1 MALARKKHR
10 VTRLRQL
17 DRSPDGGSPV
27 DDDLEVTPRR
37 LTGRAGLHVA
47 CDLHR
52 VLAER
57 IVGRDDEEVG
67 ELGRGTSHAGAVV
80 VRARRRPEDDDQP
93 AAGERPQL
101 GQRAGQRPRRVR
113 EVDVDAKVLAEIDG
127 FEPAAHAL
135 ESGESTADVLDLH
148 TQGKADPGGAE
159 RVVDVES
166 RRDVQR
172 DIGFPHRRLHAE
184 S

>member
-1 MALARKKHR
+1 MATAWRSCAWWVAAAPLSPDPSPLRGEGGLRSFSDCGLGLGALVPRLGAKRGPHRALVALARKKHR

-47 CDLHR
+47 CDLYR

-80 VRARRRPEDDDQP
+80 VRARRVPPD
-93 AAGERPQL
+93 
-101 GQRAGQRPRRVR
+101 
-113 EVDVDAKVLAEIDG
+113 
-127 FEPAAHAL
+127 
-135 ESGESTADVLDLH
+135 S
-148 TQGKADPGGAE
+148 
-159 RVVDVES
+159 
-166 RRDVQR
+166 
-172 DIGFPHRRLHAE
+172 
-184 S
+184 